1 MPAKKEGALKEAR
14 THMGG
19 MFFASLYAPEGL
31 KKGGVVENLLK
42 TIVKHSFF
50 YTNAK
55 KNMIFVCC
63 Y

>member
-1 MPAKKEGALKEAR
+1 
-14 THMGG
+14 MGG
-19 MFFASLYAPEGL
+19 MFFASVYAPEGL